1 MTETVLSVV
10 ARPGIGGRLA
20 RLIRVRSVG
29 DGLEDGWFERIAAL
43 LTELYPLTHERL
55 ERERPVPQGMLFRW
69 RGARDADPLVLM
81 AHLDVVPADPA
92 EGWTDPPF
100 AGTERD
106 GWVHG
111 RGALDDKGPLLVIL
125 EAVENL
131 LAAGFEP
138 ERDVYL
144 AFGGDEESY
153 GVAAA
158 AIAAALR
165 DRGVEPWLVLD
176 EGGAVV
182 DAPFPF
188 VDGQVAMIGVAEK
201 GVLTLRL
208 AARGGSGHASVP
220 PAMTAVRRVSRA
232 VHRLGPTAFP
242 PRAPAT
248 LTAMLVR
255 LADSASGPGRLLYRT
270 LAACPPLAAG
280 VFAAQGG
287 EAAAFVRTTVAA
299 TMLAGGTAA
308 NVLPAEASATV
319 NLRIVPG
326 ETVAATV
333 RKVRRRIADRR
344 VGVTVI
350 EGDDPSPQSPVDD
363 DRFAALTAAL
373 TQAYP
378 AAPAVPYLMMQASDA
393 RHFHRLWPAVYRFAP
408 LRMSAAQRASIH
420 GVDERVEVAALE
432 SGERFHRALIR
443 GLR

>member
-1 MTETVLSVV
+1 MTDSDRSVE
-10 ARPGIGGRLA
+10 ARAGIGERLA
-20 RLIRVRSVG
+20 SLIRVRSVG
-29 DGLEDGWFERIAAL
+29 DGLADGWFEQIAAVL
-43 LTELYPLTHERL
+43 AELYPLAHERL
-55 ERERPVPQGMLFRW
+55 ERERPVPNGMLFRW
-69 RGARDADPLVLM
+69 RGARDAAPLVLM
-81 AHLDVVPADPA
+81 AHLDVVPADGA

-100 AGTERD
+100 AETERD

-144 AFGGDEESY
+144 AFGGDEESH
-153 GVAAA
+153 GTAAA
-158 AIAAALR
+158 AIASALR
-165 DRGVEPWLVLD
+165 NRGVVPWLVLD

-188 VDGQVAMIGVAEK
+188 VTGQVAMIGLAEK

-208 AARGGSGHASVP
+208 VARGGSGHASVP

-232 VHRLGPTAFP
+232 VHRLGPGTFP
-242 PRAPAT
+242 ARASAT
-248 LTAMLVR
+248 LTAMLDR
-255 LADSASGPGRLLYRT
+255 LAGRAHGPGRLLYRM
-270 LAACPPLAAG
+270 LAACPPIAAAM
-280 VFAAQGG
+280 FAARGG
-287 EAAAFVRTTVAA
+287 ESAALVRTTVAA
-299 TMLAGGTAA
+299 TMLAGGTAG
-308 NVLPAEASATV
+308 NVLPAEAYATV

-326 ETVAATV
+326 ETVATTV
-333 RKVRRRIADRR
+333 RRVRRRIADRR
-344 VGVTVI
+344 VVVTVV

-363 DRFAALTAAL
+363 DRFAALAAAL
-373 TQAYP
+373 GQAYP
-378 AAPAVPYLMMQASDA
+378 AAIAVPYLMMQASDA

-408 LRMSAAQRASIH
+408 LRMSTAQRASIH

-432 SGERFHRALIR
+432 AGERFHRALIR